1 MYELI
6 NDNSISNYKISKTEM
21 LLQIIHDKTEFK
33 SLSQRYFEIFM
44 VKEGLTKDEL
54 KQQYM
59 DFFCSVIDEQ
69 FIDVHSVEDVVNLR
83 NKLKSS
89 TSRLKK
95 RWAKMAMES
104 LEKKT
109 NKFLNKE
116 YLELRNELIKKK
128 EIISEKIKTPEDI
141 IPLRE
146 ATLKEWSCKVFKNVT
161 DFIYLEDLSIN
172 KIKSAF
178 SNDLTVCVIETLRF
192 DYGYDINKIM
202 INSPVGLAPGLFINY
217 SRGKRKNYHKVSKF
231 ELGDIYKTD
240 NYTTKNEDGNIID
253 VGYEFHPHNP
263 SNELTSVGEFIY
275 DLLDE
280 KRGERVLPKIFLD
293 QQDLAIIRLAYS
305 NGNSDLSEL
314 NILDIIKF
322 LGLADSSY
330 NYKKIEEKCLK
341 LPYYTFYTE
350 KVNEEGHTSRRTYVL
365 FTSVEVV
372 EIKKGKKIVKI
383 TKAPKEMNKLNIELM
398 YKNELKKL
406 KSYKSVDIAFML
418 ESTRISLIR
427 EGKNLSKIY
436 YKFDIDFLRN
446 YVYIDNKTST
456 KNKILELEPAFKE
469 IKENQFII
477 KDYRVGDVYFEVL
490 FYENTEK
497 KQLLF
502 NNSILSLPEYF

>member
-1 MYELI
+1 MYEII
-6 NDNSISNYKISKTEM
+6 NDSSISNYKVSKTEM
-21 LLQIIHDKTEFK
+21 LLQIIYDKSEFK

-44 VKEGLTKDEL
+44 VKEGLTKDEI

-59 DFFCSVIDEQ
+59 DFFTSVLDEQ
-69 FIDVHSVEDVVNLR
+69 FADISSIEDVIKLR

-95 RWAKMAMES
+95 RWAKMAIDS
-104 LEKKT
+104 LEKKN

-128 EIISEKIKTPEDI
+128 EITSENIKTPEDI
-141 IPLRE
+141 IPIRE
-146 ATLKEWSCKVFKNVT
+146 ATLKEWSCKIFKNIT
-161 DFIYLEDLSIN
+161 DFIYLEELSIN

-178 SNDLTVCVIETLRF
+178 SNDLTACVIETLRY

-217 SRGKRKNYHKVSKF
+217 SRGRRKNYHNVSKF
-231 ELGDIYKTD
+231 EDEDIYVSD
-240 NYTTKNEDGNIID
+240 NYTTKNEDGKIID
-253 VGYEFHPHNP
+253 IGYEFKDD
-263 SNELTSVGEFIY
+263 LFFAGEKEGQF
-275 DLLDE
+275 
-280 KRGERVLPKIFLD
+280 PKIFLD

-305 NGNSDLSEL
+305 NGESDLAEL
-314 NILDIIKF
+314 SIVDIINF
-322 LGLADSSY
+322 LGLSVSRY
-330 NYKKIEEKCLK
+330 NYQRIEEKCLK

-350 KVNEEGHTSRRTYVL
+350 KVNNEGFSSRRTYVL

-372 EIKKGKKIVKI
+372 EVKKGKKIVKI

-398 YKNELKKL
+398 YKNQLKKL
-406 KSYKSVDIAFML
+406 KSHKSIDIAFML
-418 ESTRISLIR
+418 EGTRIGLIR
-427 EGKNLSKIY
+427 EGKSLNRY

-446 YVYIDNKTST
+446 YVYIDNKTSL

-477 KDYRVGDVYFEVL
+477 KDYKVGDFYFEVL

-502 NNSILSLPEYF
+502 NNSILSLPEYL